1 MKIRE
6 ARADDAE
13 ALARLLDQLG
23 YPASA
28 EAVERRLARLAA
40 SDSDRVFVAEL
51 QGSVV
56 GFAAV
61 HVSLA
66 VEYDEPAAKLSAI
79 AVDEEHRR
87 RGIGEALVAAAEEES
102 RARGCGLLF
111 LTTAERRADAHAF
124 YERIGFEHTG
134 RRYVKT
140 FN

>member
-1 MKIRE
+1 MNIRD

-13 ALARLLDQLG
+13 ALAALLGQLG
-23 YPASA
+23 YPTST
-28 EAVERRLARLAA
+28 EAVSGRLARFAE
-40 SDSDRVFVAEL
+40 SDADRIFVAEE
-51 QGSVV
+51 GGAIV
-56 GFAAV
+56 GFASV

-79 AVDEEHRR
+79 AVDQNHRR
-87 RGIGEALVAAAEEES
+87 RGIGEALVAAAEEEA

-134 RRYVKT
+134 RRYGKT
-140 FN
+140 LA

>member
-1 MKIRE
+1 VKIRE